1 MRYCRPLL
9 LAALLVWTPLLV
21 FGGEAEDLQADAD
34 AAETNFR
41 EIIEEVDKDKDGKL
55 SWTEMLD
62 LDERAD
68 EDKELSPEIQSKYRK
83 IFAESDKNG
92 DSLIDMTEI
101 EQLFAAFEL
110 ADEEWGAEEGEQDL

>member
-1 MRYCRPLL
+1 
-9 LAALLVWTPLLV
+9 V

-34 AAETNFR
+34 VAETNFR